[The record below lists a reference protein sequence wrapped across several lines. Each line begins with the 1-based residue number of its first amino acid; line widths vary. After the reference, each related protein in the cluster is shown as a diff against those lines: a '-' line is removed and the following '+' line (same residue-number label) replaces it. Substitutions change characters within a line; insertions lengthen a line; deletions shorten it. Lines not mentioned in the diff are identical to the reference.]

1 MPTAQ
6 KKLARLCGRT
16 SQTAWSTLQQLR
28 DHPGF
33 YQLLAHLEKVD
44 GTLHVTDIARVLKHI
59 SGGEGEMYEQ
69 SNDFVHSISPQ
80 VVQELRACLD
90 AAISSQGADQGNIQL
105 LDATGALRIVV
116 HNGFQQDFLDYFAC
130 VRLDGC
136 SVCARAFRAGSPLVV
151 LDVHHDPAFAAH
163 LAIAKS
169 AGFRGVQSIPI
180 SDAAG
185 TVIGMLSVHFTSP
198 LQATDWRIESL
209 RSSAARASAVLSQRE

>member
-1 MPTAQ
+1 MPSAQ
-6 KKLARLCGRT
+6 KKLARLCGRA

-44 GTLHVTDIARVLKHI
+44 GTLHVTDINRALKHI
-59 SGGEGEMYEQ
+59 SGGEGEKYEQ
-69 SNDFVHSISPQ
+69 VNDFVHSISPQ
-80 VVQELRACLD
+80 VMQELRACLD

-151 LDVHHDPAFAAH
+151 LDVHHDPAFEPH

-185 TVIGMLSVHFTSP
+185 TVIGILSVHFGSP
-198 LQATDWRIESL
+198 LQTTDWRLETL
-209 RSSAARASAVLSQRE
+209 RLNAARAAAVLSQRE

>member
-1 MPTAQ
+1 MPTDQ
-6 KKLARLCGRT
+6 KKLTRLCGRT

-33 YQLLAHLEKVD
+33 DQLLAHLEKVD
-44 GTLHVTDIARVLKHI
+44 GTLHVTDIGRALRHI
-59 SGGEGEMYEQ
+59 AGGEGEKYDQ

-80 VVQELRACLD
+80 VVQELQACLD
-90 AAISSQGADQGNIQL
+90 AAIASQGADLGNIQL

-116 HNGFQQDFLDYFAC
+116 HNGFQKDFLDYFAS

-151 LDVHHDPAFAAH
+151 LDVYHDPAFEPH

-180 SDAAG
+180 SDAGG
-185 TVIGMLSVHFTSP
+185 TVIGMLSVHFRSP
-198 LQATDWRIESL
+198 LQTIDWRIEAL
-209 RSSAARASAVLSQRE
+209 RLSAARAAAVLSPRE